1 MGGRLRRYITKIQK
15 KITMADCGANGSALD
30 RVVSAAM
37 GGAGRTNNNKGLE
50 HILTSS
56 LLGVSN
62 STRTT
67 QHFAGPSSLG
77 PLVAPATSTYTTSA
91 ATATA
96 SNSSLASK
104 PSSSTI
110 QTNVQ
115 QPNTTRTASLQFPQQ
130 HQQLIQL
137 ANANYT
143 LPPRILPPQPHHFLV
158 QQQMQYQQQQMH
170 MMHIHMQQQQQLRIQ
185 QQQQQQEL
193 KNQNFML
200 ETVWKECNSTT
211 RPPTQKEEDAQLF
224 DDNYEQYYE
233 NYVTNNETVDDDLIY
248 DHTVATSID
257 QLAQAWKNSEF
268 DILDT
273 PTVPQYVYGEQSH
286 LLLERWHTTTTT
298 ATLSS
303 TASNDF
309 FMLEGTRQFQ
319 NGNIPQAIA
328 CFEAELLNST
338 NATTTTTTQA
348 WTMLGKCHAEN
359 DQDKQ
364 AIACF
369 EKAIQIDP
377 YCLDAL
383 LLLGVSYVNECNN
396 MRALRT
402 LQAWVQNNPTYATM
416 EEPMFNEDSSTMIT
430 PLNQVKDLLQRALDL
445 VKNNVHDDPMEA
457 SRVHEALGVCCNVSQ
472 EYEAAALH
480 FETAIELCN
489 NHHKSHTGSTTNGEA
504 TSSMCYGLWNK
515 LGATLANGNIS
526 SERALE
532 CYVKSLK
539 DRPKY
544 ARAWL
549 NMAISHSNLR
559 QYEEAA
565 RCYLQTLSL
574 NPNAIHC
581 WNYLR
586 IALTCLERYDLLP
599 LASGQKL
606 EAFREHFDFVLYE

>member
-1 MGGRLRRYITKIQK
+1 
-15 KITMADCGANGSALD
+15 
-30 RVVSAAM
+30 
-37 GGAGRTNNNKGLE
+37 
-50 HILTSS
+50 
-56 LLGVSN
+56 
-62 STRTT
+62 
-67 QHFAGPSSLG
+67 
-77 PLVAPATSTYTTSA
+77 
-91 ATATA
+91 
-96 SNSSLASK
+96 
-104 PSSSTI
+104 
-110 QTNVQ
+110 
-115 QPNTTRTASLQFPQQ
+115 
-130 HQQLIQL
+130 
-137 ANANYT
+137 
-143 LPPRILPPQPHHFLV
+143 
-158 QQQMQYQQQQMH
+158 MQYQQQQMH
-170 MMHIHMQQQQQLRIQ
+170 MMHIHMQQQQQQQQLRIQ
-185 QQQQQQEL
+185 QQQQL
-193 KNQNFML
+193 RNQNSIL
-200 ETVWKECNSTT
+200 ETAWNESSATAH
-211 RPPTQKEEDAQLF
+211 PPSLKEEEDTQLF
-224 DDNYEQYYE
+224 DDNYNHYYE
-233 NYVTNNETVDDDLIY
+233 NYVTNNQNVDDDLIY

-273 PTVPQYVYGEQSH
+273 PTVPHYVYSDNSH
-286 LLLERWHTTTTT
+286 LLLLERNNITTI
-298 ATLSS
+298 SS
-303 TASNDF
+303 SSSND
-309 FMLEGTRQFQ
+309 FMLEGTRHFQ
-319 NGNIPQAIA
+319 SGNIPQAIS
-328 CFEAELLNST
+328 CFEAELLSST
-338 NATTTTTTQA
+338 NTNTTTTHA

-369 EKAIQIDP
+369 EKAIEIDP

-416 EEPMFNEDSSTMIT
+416 EDTISSNEDAPIT

-445 VKNNVHDDPMEA
+445 VKNNVHDDPIIEA
-457 SRVHEALGVCCNVSQ
+457 SRVHEALGVCYNVSQ

-480 FETAIELCN
+480 FERAIELCN
-489 NHHKSHTGSTTNGEA
+489 NNKNHTTTGED
-504 TSSMCYGLWNK
+504 TSSYGLWNK

-539 DRPKY
+539 HRPKY

-574 NPNAIHC
+574 NPNAVHC

-606 EAFREHFDFVLYE
+606 EAFREHFDFVLY